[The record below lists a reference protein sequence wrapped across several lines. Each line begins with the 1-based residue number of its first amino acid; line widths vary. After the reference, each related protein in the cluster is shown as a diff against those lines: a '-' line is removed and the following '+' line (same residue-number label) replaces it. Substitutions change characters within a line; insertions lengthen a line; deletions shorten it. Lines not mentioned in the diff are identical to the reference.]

1 VMQAHNNILVP
12 DLQTILQVDG
22 ETRKTVL
29 DMVK

>member
-1 VMQAHNNILVP
+1 MQAHNNILVP
-12 DLQTILQVDG
+12 DLQTILHVDR